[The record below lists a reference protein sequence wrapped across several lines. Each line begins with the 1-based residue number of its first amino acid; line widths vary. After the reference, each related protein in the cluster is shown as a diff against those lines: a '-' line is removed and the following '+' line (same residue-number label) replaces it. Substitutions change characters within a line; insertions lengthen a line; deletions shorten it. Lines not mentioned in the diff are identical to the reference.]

1 MFKYTL
7 EPYKNLSSRHICP
20 QCEKKELTLYIDSET
35 GNYIHPTV
43 GRCNRESNC
52 GYHYT
57 PKQYFQDNK
66 IQTYNYKVQTPLPV
80 KTIPSLVKAD
90 YIPFTAFKASLKN
103 YENNHFITFLISKFG
118 NQTTEELIA
127 KYYIGTSKHWHCST
141 VFYQIDLSGS
151 IRTAKIILYNPVS
164 GKRVKEPYDHV
175 NWLHSILKLQDFNLS
190 QCLFGEHLL
199 KDKTKPIAIV
209 ESEKSAIISSV
220 YFPDFIWLATGG
232 KNKMKPEL
240 FKNLQNRK
248 VIFFPDLKAFDLWSA
263 KAKELGLK
271 NYTISDLLETKAS
284 EEEKQLGLD
293 IADYLL
299 RYDHNQFRLNALAN
313 QQVNNQNPPPVNI
326 PIQTPPTLSFKPE
339 LPIIKSIP
347 SKRNF
352 SDDWTTEINELE
364 NFFKSATIPAQIK
377 TPVGIIEDVHK
388 FINSHIEY
396 SKANN
401 GNKTYLPYLVRLI
414 ELKTTLS

>member
-35 GNYIHPTV
+35 GNHIHPTV

-80 KTIPSLVKAD
+80 KTIPSPDEAD
-90 YIPFTAFKASLKN
+90 YIPFSAFKASLKN

-118 NQTTEELIA
+118 NQTTEELVA
-127 KYYIGTSKHWHCST
+127 RYYIGTSKHWHCST
-141 VFYQIDLSGS
+141 VFYQIDTIGK
-151 IRTAKIILYNPVS
+151 IRTGKIMLYNPET
-164 GKRVKEPYDHV
+164 GKRVKEPSDHI
-175 NWLHSILKLQDFNLS
+175 NWTHKVMKIENFNLF

-199 KDKTKPIAIV
+199 KDKTKPVAIV
-209 ESEKSAIISSV
+209 ESEKSAIIASV
-220 YFPDFIWLATGG
+220 YFPDFLWLATGG
-232 KNKMKPEL
+232 KNNMKPEL

-248 VIFFPDLKAFDLWSA
+248 VVFFPDLKAFDLWSA

-284 EEEKQLGLD
+284 EEEKQQGLD
-293 IADYLL
+293 LVDYLL
-299 RYDHNQFRLNALAN
+299 KFPYNKSHPKIS
-313 QQVNNQNPPPVNI
+313 VIPPESPSPQI
-326 PIQTPPTLSFKPE
+326 PEIPKP
-339 LPIIKSIP
+339 LPISSNP
-347 SKRNF
+347 SKKNF
-352 SDDWTTEINELE
+352 SDDWSNEITELE
-364 NFFKSATIPAQIK
+364 NFFSSATIPAHIK
-377 TPVGIIEDVHK
+377 TPFGIIEDVHK
-388 FINSHIEY
+388 FINTHLEY
-396 SKANN
+396 SRANN
-401 GNKTYLPYLVRLI
+401 GNKTYLPYLERLN
-414 ELKTTLS
+414 ELKVLMS